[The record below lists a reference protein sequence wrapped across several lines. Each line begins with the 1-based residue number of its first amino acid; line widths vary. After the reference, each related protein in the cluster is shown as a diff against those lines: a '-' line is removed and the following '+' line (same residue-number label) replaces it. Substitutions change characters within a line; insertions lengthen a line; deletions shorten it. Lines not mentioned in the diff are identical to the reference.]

1 MLVKMK
7 KSETK
12 KSYPNVKKIEKIFSW
27 KSNINLDVGLNKTIK
42 FYEKK

>member
-1 MLVKMK
+1 MK

-12 KSYPNVKKIEKIFSW
+12 KSYPNVKKIEKIFNW
-27 KSNINLDVGLNKTIK
+27 KSNTNLDAGLKKTIK